1 MQETSQECSPP
12 KRKRKKNKKDD
23 NETVTVI
30 EEDVLTPKKTHKQKF
45 IEDIL
50 AGSMKYTKPYRML
63 KMRQR
68 VERVEEIGKAVVSAC
83 VDKTKVRNG
92 GMEHIRSDIDLRTD
106 VIMFLGE
113 LKLRLEKEL
122 KCNFNLH
129 NNVTP
134 LPEEMEEEEKEVG
147 SGVEECGFFK
157 RCEYAGTDQNYSVA
171 VRMLGKLTMTG
182 YTDLRKDLIGEL
194 KIPKQWIPSFKKLTA
209 NRPKVNGFNLSPTL
223 NVLVTNPPPEKQLNL
238 NSKAEFIQDL
248 EDVGLFVEEGDI
260 NDSFLEVPA
269 LVPKAAAP
277 APFDLTAFVGKDMS
291 MKDVMTQFKS
301 SQDPGN
307 IMLSRLEGKYETYFN
322 YLTDQHDKK
331 GFSPS
336 TEKLIVIDSH
346 DGAEHGKTN
355 KDITSIVS
363 FSSKVVSKK
372 V

>member
-1 MQETSQECSPP
+1 
-12 KRKRKKNKKDD
+12 
-23 NETVTVI
+23 
-30 EEDVLTPKKTHKQKF
+30 
-45 IEDIL
+45 
-50 AGSMKYTKPYRML
+50 ML
-63 KMRQR
+63 KMHQR

-92 GMEHIRSDIDLRTD
+92 GMEHIRYDIDLRTD
-106 VIMFLGE
+106 VIIFLGE

-122 KCNFNLH
+122 KCNLNFH
-129 NNVTP
+129 NNLTP

-147 SGVEECGFFK
+147 SGVKECGFFK

-182 YTDLRKDLIGEL
+182 YTDLRKDFIGDL
-194 KIPKQWIPSFKKLTA
+194 KIPRQWIPSFKKLTA

-223 NVLVTNPPPEKQLNL
+223 NVLVTNPSPEKQLNL

-260 NDSFLEVPA
+260 NYSFLEVPA
-269 LVPKAAAP
+269 LVPKAVVP
-277 APFDLTAFVGKDMS
+277 APFGLTSFVGKDMS

-322 YLTDQHDKK
+322 YLTDRYDKK

-336 TEKLIVIDSH
+336 TEKLVVIDSH
-346 DGAEHGKTN
+346 DGAEHGKTS

-372 V
+372 IDRRLRWRHKLGHFDVATNLWC